1 MSKFLF
7 CLILLIGLYNCETYE
22 GVKVYEI
29 QRNVNGMNE
38 VAISVSEGEEFAL
51 KFRGNP
57 TTGYTWVLL
66 NADEVEGPLLGTN
79 FESDGI
85 ADYVADSKDKYLVGG
100 AGSFYYKFK
109 AVKVA
114 NEAKTLKFSYQR
126 TWEKAAN
133 DALPDAVV
141 KITVS

>member
-1 MSKFLF
+1 MSKLFL
-7 CLILLIGLYNCETYE
+7 CLILLLGLYNCETYE
-22 GVKVYEI
+22 GAKVYEI
-29 QRNVNGMNE
+29 QRNVNGQNE
-38 VAISVSEGEEFAL
+38 VDISVSEGDEFAL

-66 NADEVEGPLLGTN
+66 NTDEVDGALKGTN

-85 ADYVADSKDKYLVGG
+85 ADYVADSKDKLLIGG

-114 NEAKTLKFSYQR
+114 KEATVLKFSYQR
-126 TWEKAAN
+126 TWEQNAN
-133 DALPDAVV
+133 DLPDAIV

>member
-1 MSKFLF
+1 MSKLFL
-7 CLILLIGLYNCETYE
+7 CLILLLGLYNCETYE

-29 QRNVNGMNE
+29 QRNVNGQNE
-38 VAISVSEGEEFAL
+38 VDISVSEGDEFAL

-66 NADEVEGPLLGTN
+66 NTDEVDGALKGTN

-85 ADYVADSKDKYLVGG
+85 ADYVADSKDKLLIGG

-109 AVKVA
+109 AVKA
-114 NEAKTLKFSYQR
+114 AKEPTSLKFSYQR
-126 TWEKAAN
+126 TWEQNAN
-133 DALPDAVV
+133 DLPDAIV

>member
-1 MSKFLF
+1 MSKLFF
-7 CLILLIGLYNCETYE
+7 CLILLLGLYNCETYE
-22 GVKVYEI
+22 GAKVYEI
-29 QRNVNGMNE
+29 QRNVNGQNE
-38 VAISVSEGEEFAL
+38 VDINVSEGEEFAL

-66 NADEVEGPLLGTN
+66 NTDEVDGALLGTN

-85 ADYVADSKDKYLVGG
+85 ADYVADSKDKLLVGG

-114 NEAKTLKFSYQR
+114 NEATVIKFSYQR
-126 TWEKAAN
+126 TWEQNAN
-133 DALPDAVV
+133 DLPDAIV

>member
-1 MSKFLF
+1 MSKLFL
-7 CLILLIGLYNCETYE
+7 CLFLLLGLYNCETYE

-29 QRNVNGMNE
+29 QRNVNGQNE
-38 VAISVSEGEEFAL
+38 VDISVSEGDEFAL

-66 NADEVEGPLLGTN
+66 NTDEVDGALKGTN

-85 ADYVADSKDKYLVGG
+85 ADYVADSKDKLLIGG

-114 NEAKTLKFSYQR
+114 KEATVLKFSYQR
-126 TWEKAAN
+126 TWEQNAN
-133 DALPDAVV
+133 DLPDAIV

>member
-1 MSKFLF
+1 MSKFVL

-29 QRNVNGMNE
+29 QRNVNGLNE

-66 NADEVEGPLLGTN
+66 NAEEVQGPLLGTN
-79 FESDGI
+79 FEADGI

-109 AVKVA
+109 AAKVA
-114 NEAKTLKFSYQR
+114 NEAKILRFSYQR
-126 TWEKAAN
+126 TWEN
-133 DALPDAVV
+133 NENILPDAVV

>member
-126 TWEKAAN
+126 TWEN
-133 DALPDAVV
+133 NTNNLPDAIV

>member
-1 MSKFLF
+1 MSKIVL
-7 CLILLIGLYNCETYE
+7 CLIVLIGLYNCETYE

-29 QRNVNGMNE
+29 QRDVNGLNE
-38 VAISVSEGEEFAL
+38 VAISVSVGEEFAL

-66 NADEVEGPLLGTN
+66 NAEEVQGPLLGTN
-79 FESDGI
+79 FEADGI

-109 AVKVA
+109 ADKVA
-114 NEAKTLKFSYQR
+114 NEAKILRFSYQR
-126 TWEKAAN
+126 TWEN
-133 DALPDAVV
+133 NENILPDAVV

>member
-1 MSKFLF
+1 MSKLFL
-7 CLILLIGLYNCETYE
+7 CLFLLLGLYNCETYE
-22 GVKVYEI
+22 GAKVYEI
-29 QRNVNGMNE
+29 QRNVNGQNE
-38 VAISVSEGEEFAL
+38 VDISVSEGDEFAL

-66 NADEVEGPLLGTN
+66 NTDEVDGALKGTN

-85 ADYVADSKDKYLVGG
+85 ADYVADSKDKLLIGG

-114 NEAKTLKFSYQR
+114 KEATVLKFSYQR
-126 TWEKAAN
+126 TWEQNAN
-133 DALPDAVV
+133 DLPDAIV